1 MGFPSGSDGKDSAYD
16 AGDSGFDPW
25 LGKMPSKKEW
35 LPTLVFLP
43 GEFGTEELGEL
54 HSVGLQRVGHNWVTN
69 T

>member
-1 MGFPSGSDGKDSAYD
+1 MVKILPAMQETR
-16 AGDSGFDPW
+16 FDPW

-54 HSVGLQRVGHNWVTN
+54 HSVGLQRVGHN
-69 T
+69 